1 MSCRECSDITGML
14 RERRRPEM
22 MLQRVWRKHSSRT
35 AVSTSAEVKHET
47 ITANDSIS
55 TSSSNKKYGTG
66 RLPKWDLELRYF
78 HFIDQLQNTPREGPV
93 QPVSCPKD

>member
-55 TSSSNKKYGTG
+55 TSSSNKN
-66 RLPKWDLELRYF
+66 D
-78 HFIDQLQNTPREGPV
+78 FIQHERIPESLDDTQPRFPIARQSMAQV
-93 QPVSCPKD
+93 DCPNGI